1 MGAGT
6 RSDGGGGGGGG
17 GGGVTLAMHVVG
29 FALST
34 LGFGL
39 TVMVIYLNCWSIYSH
54 GPGTYMQSGLWNI
67 CMRNASTE
75 RGEVCRQ
82 FYTTLSQPRF
92 FQVVR
97 ALMLMAVAV
106 GAIALFVS
114 TLGTACARR
123 FSEHASTKTKLT
135 CAGGALWLLSG
146 LCVML
151 AVSLYANFVVK
162 QLYNPLEPYGVRPAR
177 AHEGVGGQHQARAA
191 FVSLVAMLTRTA
203 PGSRSV
209 LRCTPAGWPAPSS
222 SSAARS
228 WSPYSSGKI
237 PSGRRTDSSSLTSS
251 RPLKEQANQQPT
263 LAEDTS
269 RPGGE
274 RFKFKFPH
282 SSNPCPQ
289 RRLREQQCRLKRAAN
304 AEHHW
309 TNGCLPPGSFTK
321 RLERKVGTMCPN
333 DTRVG
338 HGGRR
343 GSVSYRRVF
352 GVARGGR
359 NALVPRRV
367 ARGCRGCGRCPAPHC
382 AGGVGR
388 GGRRGSVSYRRVFGV
403 ARGGRNAVVP
413 RRVARGCRGYGRCPA
428 PRCAGGVGRE
438 SAGVGGFG
446 NSRSC
451 RHLNKE
457 ELSLRWQHDFQGWRG
472 SGHPTPP
479 PILRGG

>member
-162 QLYNPLEPYGVRPAR
+162 QLYNPLEPYGVRFSFGA
-177 AHEGVGGQHQARAA
+177 ALYTGWLAGAFIVIGGA
-191 FVSLVAMLTRTA
+191 LMVA
-203 PGSRSV
+203 V
-209 LRCTPAGWPAPSS
+209 
-222 SSAARS
+222 
-228 WSPYSSGKI
+228 
-237 PSGRRTDSSSLTSS
+237 
-251 RPLKEQANQQPT
+251 
-263 LAEDTS
+263 
-269 RPGGE
+269 
-274 RFKFKFPH
+274 FF
-282 SSNPCPQ
+282 
-289 RRLREQQCRLKRAAN
+289 
-304 AEHHW
+304 
-309 TNGCLPPGSFTK
+309 
-321 RLERKVGTMCPN
+321 RKN
-333 DTRVG
+333 
-338 HGGRR
+338 
-343 GSVSYRRVF
+343 
-352 GVARGGR
+352 
-359 NALVPRRV
+359 
-367 ARGCRGCGRCPAPHC
+367 
-382 AGGVGR
+382 
-388 GGRRGSVSYRRVFGV
+388 
-403 ARGGRNAVVP
+403 
-413 RRVARGCRGYGRCPA
+413 
-428 PRCAGGVGRE
+428 
-438 SAGVGGFG
+438 
-446 NSRSC
+446 
-451 RHLNKE
+451 
-457 ELSLRWQHDFQGWRG
+457 SLRTTYRFVITDIIA
-472 SGHPTPP
+472 SP
-479 PILRGG
+479 